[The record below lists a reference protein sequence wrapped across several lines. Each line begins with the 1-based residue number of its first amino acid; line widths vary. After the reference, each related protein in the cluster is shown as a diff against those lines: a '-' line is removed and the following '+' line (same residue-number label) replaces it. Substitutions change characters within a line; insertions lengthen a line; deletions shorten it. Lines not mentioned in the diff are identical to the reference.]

1 MNRVCIFCGSSKGGR
16 DIYVQS
22 ARQMGA
28 ALAGRGLELVYGG
41 GHVGL
46 MGAAADGTLAA
57 GGRVIGVIPKAL
69 DEKELTHKGLTEL
82 HVVGS
87 MHERKAMMA
96 ELSDGFIALPG
107 GFGTLDEFA
116 EIVTW
121 AQLGIH
127 QKPMGML
134 NVAGYFDTLL
144 AFFDHS
150 VAEGFVRD
158 THRAMVLTAAQPEH
172 LLDMMLAYQPVYTP
186 KWVDKSEM

>member
-1 MNRVCIFCGSSKGGR
+1 MKRVCVFCGSSSGGR
-16 DIYVQS
+16 DLYQEA

-28 ALAGRGLELVYGG
+28 ALAEHELELVYGG

-46 MGAAADGTLAA
+46 MGAAADGALAA

-69 DEKELTHKGLTEL
+69 ADKELAHKGLSEL

-96 ELSDGFIALPG
+96 ELSDAFIALPG

-127 QKPMGML
+127 QKPIGML

-150 VAEGFVRD
+150 VEERFV
-158 THRAMVLTAAQPEH
+158 TSSHRSMVLTADQPEQ
-172 LLDMMLAYQPVYTP
+172 LLDLIEHYQPIYTP
-186 KWVDKSEM
+186 KWVNKNQV